1 MVCSWYG
8 HFPNAD
14 AHQEVDPPMRP
25 EISQE
30 TAEAVRKAA
39 DRAVQGVDT
48 DELSFEQQVR
58 AILRAQERQTRAGS
72 ADLFQ

>member
-1 MVCSWYG
+1 
-8 HFPNAD
+8 
-14 AHQEVDPPMRP
+14 MRP

-58 AILRAQERQTRAGS
+58 AILRAQQRQTRAGS